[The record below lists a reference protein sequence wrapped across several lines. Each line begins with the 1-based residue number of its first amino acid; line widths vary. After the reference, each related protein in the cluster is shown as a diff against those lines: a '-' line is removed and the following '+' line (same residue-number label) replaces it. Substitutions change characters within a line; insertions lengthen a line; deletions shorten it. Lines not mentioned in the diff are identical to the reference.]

1 MCQII
6 LALTSQKQNQKLEK
20 VFSSLGY
27 EVTSAY
33 DLKAVA
39 KTIKESSGGLIIA
52 STQTPFLKKVL
63 AGPYKKHAFWNM
75 MILGEKQQAQCF
87 FSVHDK
93 QCYYL
98 SMPCK
103 GRDVVQKAQEVI
115 KTKIGVI
122 SKETAEKTDCQK
134 KIAWNGQPLEMTA
147 QETALFE
154 VFLETP
160 GEVLSREEL
169 FQKAWGSQNVGN
181 SRTVDVHVQRLR
193 RKLGSMEAIETVY
206 NQGYRLAVF

>member
-20 VFSSLGY
+20 VFSTLGY
-27 EVTSAY
+27 DVMSAY
-33 DLKAVA
+33 DLKAVG
-39 KTIKESSGGLIIA
+39 KTIKESNGGLIIA
-52 STQTPFLKKVL
+52 CTQTPFLEKIL
-63 AGPYKKHAFWNM
+63 AGPFKKHAFWNM
-75 MILGEKQQAQCF
+75 MILGDKQQAECY

-98 SMPCK
+98 SLPCK
-103 GRDVVQKAQEVI
+103 GRDVVKKAQEVI
-115 KTKIGVI
+115 KTKIEVL
-122 SKETAEKTDCQK
+122 SKDMGESNCGQK
-134 KIAWNGQPLEMTA
+134 KIAWKGRPIDMTA

-160 GEVLSREEL
+160 GQVLSREEL

-193 RKLGSMEAIETVY
+193 SKLGDTGIIETVY
-206 NQGYRLAVF
+206 NQGYRLSVF